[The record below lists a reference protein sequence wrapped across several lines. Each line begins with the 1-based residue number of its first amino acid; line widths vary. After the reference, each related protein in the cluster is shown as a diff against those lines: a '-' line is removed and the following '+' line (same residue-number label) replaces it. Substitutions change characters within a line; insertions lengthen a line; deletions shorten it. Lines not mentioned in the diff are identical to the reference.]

1 MFLQNVPQK
10 YKKLFMDL
18 AYTMMG
24 IDGKYE
30 DEEKLALRSCQEELG
45 LTQYQ
50 GSTIDLD
57 DANLL
62 LVQDR
67 TLRAEMYFELLG
79 IALSDSEYS
88 DEELGAMKKIQ
99 KAWEIPTEFDK
110 TAQEIIRNIN
120 RNYARACILLSQFY

>member
-45 LTQYQ
+45 LTQYR
-50 GSTIDLD
+50 GSIIDLD

-62 LVQDR
+62 LVQER

-120 RNYARACILLSQFY
+120 RNYARACILLSQF

>member
-50 GSTIDLD
+50 GSIIDLD

-120 RNYARACILLSQFY
+120 RNYARACILLSQF

>member
-88 DEELGAMKKIQ
+88 EEELGAMKKIQ

-120 RNYARACILLSQFY
+120 RNYARACILLSQF

>member
-1 MFLQNVPQK
+1 MFLHDVPQK

-18 AYTMMG
+18 AYTMMS
-24 IDGKYE
+24 IDGKCE
-30 DEEKLALRSCQEELG
+30 EEEKLALRFCQEELG

-50 GSTIDLD
+50 GCTIDLND
-57 DANLL
+57 INLL

-88 DEELGAMKKIQ
+88 EEEIGAMKKIQ
-99 KAWEIPTEFDK
+99 KAWEIPAEFDEA
-110 TAQEIIRNIN
+110 AQEIIRNIN
-120 RNYARACILLSQFY
+120 RNYARACILLSQF

>member
-50 GSTIDLD
+50 GSTIDLN

-120 RNYARACILLSQFY
+120 RNYARACILLSQF

>member
-99 KAWEIPTEFDK
+99 KAWKIPTEFDK

-120 RNYARACILLSQFY
+120 RNYARACILLSQF

>member
-18 AYTMMG
+18 AYTMRG

-45 LTQYQ
+45 LTQYR

-88 DEELGAMKKIQ
+88 EEELGAMKKIQ

-120 RNYARACILLSQFY
+120 RNYARACILLSQF

>member
-45 LTQYQ
+45 LTQYR

-88 DEELGAMKKIQ
+88 EEELGAMKKIQ

-120 RNYARACILLSQFY
+120 RNYARACILLSQF

>member
-120 RNYARACILLSQFY
+120 RKYARACILLSQF

>member
-88 DEELGAMKKIQ
+88 DEELRAMKKIQ

-120 RNYARACILLSQFY
+120 RNYARACILLSQF

>member
-1 MFLQNVPQK
+1 
-10 YKKLFMDL
+10 MDL

-120 RNYARACILLSQFY
+120 RNYARACILLSQF

>member
-88 DEELGAMKKIQ
+88 DEELGAMKRIQ

-120 RNYARACILLSQFY
+120 RNYARACILLSQF

>member
-99 KAWEIPTEFDK
+99 KAWEIPTEFAK

-120 RNYARACILLSQFY
+120 RNYARACILLSQF

>member
-120 RNYARACILLSQFY
+120 HNYARACILLSQF

>member
-110 TAQEIIRNIN
+110 TSQEIIRNIN
-120 RNYARACILLSQFY
+120 RNYARACILLSQF

>member
-57 DANLL
+57 NANLL

-120 RNYARACILLSQFY
+120 RNYARACILLSQF

>member
-10 YKKLFMDL
+10 HKKLFMDL

-120 RNYARACILLSQFY
+120 RNYARACILLSQF

>member
-79 IALSDSEYS
+79 IALSDS
-88 DEELGAMKKIQ
+88 
-99 KAWEIPTEFDK
+99 DK
-110 TAQEIIRNIN
+110 GFPAI
-120 RNYARACILLSQFY
+120 

>member
-45 LTQYQ
+45 LTQYL

-57 DANLL
+57 DTNLL

-88 DEELGAMKKIQ
+88 EEELGAMKKIQ

-120 RNYARACILLSQFY
+120 RNYARACILLSQF

>member
-1 MFLQNVPQK
+1 MFLHDVPQK

-24 IDGKYE
+24 IDNKYE
-30 DEEKLALRSCQEELG
+30 DEERMALRSCQEELG
-45 LTQYQ
+45 LTQNQ
-50 GSTIDLD
+50 GNAIDLN

-88 DEELGAMKKIQ
+88 DEEIAAMKKIQ
-99 KAWEIPTEFDK
+99 KAWEIPVEFDEA
-110 TAQEIIRNIN
+110 AQEIIRNIN
-120 RNYARACILLSQFY
+120 RNYARACILLSQF

>member
-110 TAQEIIRNIN
+110 TAQEIIRNNN
-120 RNYARACILLSQFY
+120 RNYARACILLSQF

>member
-88 DEELGAMKKIQ
+88 DEELGAMKKIK

-120 RNYARACILLSQFY
+120 RNYARACILLSQF

>member
-99 KAWEIPTEFDK
+99 KAWEIPTDFDK

-120 RNYARACILLSQFY
+120 RNYARACILLSQF

>member
-57 DANLL
+57 YANLL

-120 RNYARACILLSQFY
+120 RNYARACILLSQF

>member
-30 DEEKLALRSCQEELG
+30 NEEKLALRSCQEELG

-120 RNYARACILLSQFY
+120 RNYARACILLSQF

>member
-79 IALSDSEYS
+79 IALSDLEYS

-120 RNYARACILLSQFY
+120 RNYARACILLSQF

>member
-45 LTQYQ
+45 LPQYQ

-120 RNYARACILLSQFY
+120 RNYARACILLSQF

>member
-30 DEEKLALRSCQEELG
+30 DEEKLALRSCQEELV
-45 LTQYQ
+45 LTQYR

-120 RNYARACILLSQFY
+120 RNYARACILLSQF

>member
-110 TAQEIIRNIN
+110 TAQAIIRNIN
-120 RNYARACILLSQFY
+120 RNYARACILLSQF

>member
-1 MFLQNVPQK
+1 MFLQNVSQK

-120 RNYARACILLSQFY
+120 RNYARACILLSQF

>member
-99 KAWEIPTEFDK
+99 KAWEFPTEFDK

-120 RNYARACILLSQFY
+120 RNYARACILLSQF

>member
-67 TLRAEMYFELLG
+67 TLRADMYFELLG

-120 RNYARACILLSQFY
+120 RNYARACILLSQF

>member
-45 LTQYQ
+45 LTQYR

-120 RNYARACILLSQFY
+120 RNYARACILLSQF

>member
-99 KAWEIPTEFDK
+99 KAWESPTEFDK

-120 RNYARACILLSQFY
+120 RNYARACILLSQF

>member
-120 RNYARACILLSQFY
+120 RNYAHACILLSQF

>member
-45 LTQYQ
+45 LTQYL

-88 DEELGAMKKIQ
+88 DEELRAMKKIQ

-120 RNYARACILLSQFY
+120 RNYARACILLSQF

>member
-45 LTQYQ
+45 LTRYQ

-120 RNYARACILLSQFY
+120 RNYARACILLSQF

>member
-18 AYTMMG
+18 AYTTMG

-30 DEEKLALRSCQEELG
+30 DEEKLALRSRKEKKG
-45 LTQYQ
+45 ITQYQ

-120 RNYARACILLSQFY
+120 RNYARACILLSQF

>member
-1 MFLQNVPQK
+1 MFLQNIPQK

-45 LTQYQ
+45 LTQYL

-99 KAWEIPTEFDK
+99 KSWEIPTEFDK

-120 RNYARACILLSQFY
+120 RNYARACILLSQF

>member
-45 LTQYQ
+45 LTQYR
-50 GSTIDLD
+50 GSIIDLD

-110 TAQEIIRNIN
+110 AAQEIIRNIN
-120 RNYARACILLSQFY
+120 RNYARACILLSQF